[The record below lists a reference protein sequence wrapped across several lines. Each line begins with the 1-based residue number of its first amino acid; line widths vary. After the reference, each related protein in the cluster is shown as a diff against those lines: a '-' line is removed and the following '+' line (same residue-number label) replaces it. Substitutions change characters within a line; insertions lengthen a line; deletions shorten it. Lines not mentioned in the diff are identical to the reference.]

1 MKREFLLIS
10 VVMALGLSACGP
22 ASRQSGVSRGLDD
35 YARQARSINMPDGNG
50 SGSVWTDR
58 AGYSDAFRDV
68 KARHAGDIVT
78 VQVLESTSA
87 VSGATTDSTKTSTIA
102 NSATSLFG
110 LEKKIS
116 ELPSLINTDSSAEFA
131 GDASTSRKSNVSTT
145 LTARVTE
152 VFPNR
157 NLLIEGNREILL
169 NGERQIVTLRGVVRP
184 SDISPSN
191 TVLSARIAEMEL
203 SVTGR
208 GLVSEAQKPGVL
220 YRILSGF
227 WPF

>member
-1 MKREFLLIS
+1 MKRGLLSIL
-10 VVMALGLSACGP
+10 VMTAMGLAGCGP
-22 ASRQSGVSRGLDD
+22 TNRQAGVSRGLDE
-35 YARQARSINMPDGNG
+35 YARQARSITMPDGNG

-58 AGYSDAFRDV
+58 AGYADAFRDV

-87 VSGATTDSTKTSTIA
+87 VSGAKTDSAKASSVA
-102 NSATSLFG
+102 NSATNLLG

-116 ELPSLINTDSSAEFA
+116 ELPNLINTDSSSTFA
-131 GDASTSRKSNVSTT
+131 GDASTSRTSDVSTT

-169 NGERQIVTLRGVVRP
+169 NGERQMVTLRGVVRP
-184 SDISPSN
+184 ADISPSN

-208 GLVSEAQKPGVL
+208 GLVSDAQQPGVL
-220 YRILSGF
+220 FRILSGF